1 MDPFGF
7 FGKWQ
12 AIQGTGR
19 FSKDI
24 IKDFIAIINEKL
36 GHKLKP
42 VNSNVKG

>member
-19 FSKDI
+19 YPKDI

-36 GHKLKP
+36 GHQLEL
-42 VNSNVKG
+42 V